1 MFYKKIKPF
10 LEATPA
16 IKQLADSLLNKEK
29 VQISNLNLSLKTLL
43 IANTFRNEQ
52 KNILVVVSDDR
63 LAEDY
68 QNNLE
73 ILLSMEE
80 VQFIPD
86 YEVLPYEERSPHT
99 TIRALRIRA
108 LSQILY
114 SQQPNVYICSIRTL
128 VRNLL
133 PSALLF
139 KNIKKLK
146 VGAEY
151 DPDIL

>member
-73 ILLSMEE
+73 ILLSLEE

-108 LSQILY
+108 DRKS
-114 SQQPNVYICSIRTL
+114 V
-128 VRNLL
+128 V
-133 PSALLF
+133 
-139 KNIKKLK
+139 
-146 VGAEY
+146 
-151 DPDIL
+151 